1 MDNPFDYQ
9 TTNNIT
15 LSQWNSD
22 MYINVYN
29 KYDRHINTSD
39 NYVSILFLLDILVM
53 TVYNGLPN
61 YVEC

>member
-22 MYINVYN
+22 MYINFYK
-29 KYDRHINTSD
+29 KYDRQINTSD
-39 NYVSILFLLDILVM
+39 NYVSILFLLDILVL
-53 TVYNGLPN
+53 TVYNGLPD